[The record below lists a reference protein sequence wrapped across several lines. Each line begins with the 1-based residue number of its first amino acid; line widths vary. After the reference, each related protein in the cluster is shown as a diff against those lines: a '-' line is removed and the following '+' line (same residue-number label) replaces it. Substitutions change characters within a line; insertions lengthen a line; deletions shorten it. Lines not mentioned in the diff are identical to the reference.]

1 MKILIASLLL
11 SATAFGQSA
20 DNAKIITFNR
30 ADTEHCGVVVVEG
43 KPLLQSTYEGT
54 RVAIGM
60 PQNLQGGEFAVFV
73 YVYQVA
79 SGSVKVA
86 PKEFFAVYSDAAHT
100 RFPYYDKE
108 SELEMNARAKA
119 VAAGQSGAN
128 SQLDMGMLGRDAG
141 GAGDRG
147 APDGTPN
154 SGKDATAGAQS
165 PGAAGP
171 LVFLR
176 KTTLKQG
183 AGAAGL
189 VFFRKPK
196 GAKIR
201 VSPSDMLDQI
211 DIAVN
216 GVVFRF

>member
-1 MKILIASLLL
+1 MKILAASLLL
-11 SATAFGQSA
+11 SAAAWGQSA

-30 ADTEHCGVVVVEG
+30 ADTEHCGVAVVEG
-43 KPLLQSTYEGT
+43 KPLLESTYGGT

-60 PQNLQGGEFAVFV
+60 PRNMQDGEFAVFV

-79 SGSVKVA
+79 AGSVKVT

-119 VAAGQSGAN
+119 IASGQSGAN
-128 SQLDMGMLGRDAG
+128 VQLDMGMLGRDAAPA
-141 GAGDRG
+141 GAGGKG
-147 APDGTPN
+147 AP
-154 SGKDATAGAQS
+154 AGAQS
-165 PGAAGP
+165 PAAAGP
-171 LVFLR
+171 LVFLH
-176 KTTLKQG
+176 KATLKQG

-196 GAKIR
+196 GAKIQ

-216 GVVFRF
+216 GLVFRF